1 MPRLLTSHAAQRY
14 GTRSVKPL
22 ELFGLVILS
31 LTAMVWGLTLI
42 GGHPNL
48 QVQEYMLLLGLY
60 GVASAMFVIPRVR
73 ANSTR
78 LFDLPVFMTL
88 VAFFRFGLIPLYFF
102 FHPELRLRGYLKEPG
117 LFTQALF
124 YFVLGM
130 IAFWVGSALVP
141 LVGETRE
148 ETGNREPRIPAI
160 NGVVEDDKVLRWAVR
175 IYLVIIAVR
184 MYLLHNHL
192 YSYTTESWDLYYQNI
207 ASLQVAN
214 VIHQFGPFVMV
225 ITAVEAYF
233 HPYDLRRK
241 TLFYVLFAS
250 ECLWGLISG
259 MKTTF
264 LQGFVMVGVVRCLA
278 ERRVRARW
286 LVTPV
291 VLLVLIYPLHNQYR
305 LLLKGKGMQVSTLA
319 EAGKVGWLAI
329 TNTLDQTQ
337 SMGDWFG
344 GGSDSSLAR
353 LDLLQSVAAIV
364 HLGNATDSIRTRDH
378 WWMLPIYLFIP
389 RLIWPSKPV
398 QNMGGDFSVV
408 LGEDPHT
415 ASSPTYAGDAYLEFG
430 LPGIIVCM
438 LVLGIFTQWLTRF
451 GTCTLSKR
459 RLFVFASMFL
469 IAVDMDDDVF
479 GYWTGVLK
487 YLVMISLVGWFIYRP
502 PRRSPRLFF
511 RPTASSS
518 HQSSA

>member
-1 MPRLLTSHAAQRY
+1 MPGLLTSHAKQRY
-14 GTRSVKPL
+14 GTRSVRPL

-31 LTAMVWGLTLI
+31 LAAVVWGLTLI
-42 GGHPNL
+42 GGQPNL
-48 QVQEYMLLLGLY
+48 QVQEYLLLLGLY

-102 FHPELRLRGYLKEPG
+102 YHPELRLHGYLKDPG

-130 IAFWVGSALVP
+130 IAFWVGSALV
-141 LVGETRE
+141 GETRE
-148 ETGNREPRIPAI
+148 KTGNREPRIPAV
-160 NGVVEDDKVLRWAVR
+160 GPVVEDDKVLRWAGTL
-175 IYLVIIAVR
+175 YLVIITVR
-184 MYLLHNHL
+184 AYLLHEHL
-192 YSYTTESWDLYYQNI
+192 FSYTTESWDLYYQNI

-225 ITAVEAYF
+225 VTAVEAYF
-233 HPYDLRRK
+233 HPYDLKRK
-241 TLFYVLFAS
+241 TFFYVFFAS

-278 ERRVRARW
+278 QRRLRARW

-291 VLLVLIYPLHNQYR
+291 LLLVLIYPFHNQYR
-305 LLLKGKGMQVSTLA
+305 WLLKGKGMQVSSLA
-319 EAGKVGWLAI
+319 EAGKVGWLAV
-329 TNTLDQTQ
+329 TNTLEQTRGV
-337 SMGDWFG
+337 SDWLG
-344 GGSDSSLAR
+344 GGSESSLAR
-353 LDLLQSVAAIV
+353 LDLLQSIAAIV
-364 HLGNATDSIRTRDH
+364 HLGNLTDSIRTRDH

-398 QNMGGDFSVV
+398 QNMGGDFSFV

-415 ASSPTYAGDAYLEFG
+415 ASSPTYVGDAYLEFG

-451 GTCTLSKR
+451 STRTLSKR
-459 RLFVFASMFL
+459 HLFVFASMFL

-487 YLVMISLVGWFIYRP
+487 YLVMISLVAWFVYRP
-502 PRRSPRLFF
+502 PRRSHRLFF
-511 RPTASSS
+511 RPTATGP